1 MKKNCQQCGKEIIK
15 PQKLSQKQWARKRFC
30 SRKCQDIG
38 RDTTNVGGK
47 NKGIKHPLIRRRK
60 IGRRLF

>member
-47 NKGIKHPLIRRRK
+47 NKGIKHPL
-60 IGRRLF
+60 